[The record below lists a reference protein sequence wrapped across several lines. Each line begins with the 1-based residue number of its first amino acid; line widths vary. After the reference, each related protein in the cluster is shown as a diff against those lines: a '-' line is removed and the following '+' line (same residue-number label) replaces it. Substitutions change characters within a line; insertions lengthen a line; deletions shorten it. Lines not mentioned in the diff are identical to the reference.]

1 MKTRIISGVAL
12 VVLGLILLLV
22 LPTWV
27 TAVVTGLGVAV
38 AAYELLYQTG
48 LMRHPRL
55 VVYAMVSGFSVS
67 IWTWAGRDRAWGLL
81 ILLALYT
88 ALFAELMASHIKL
101 SLEKISLCFVAG
113 WVIPYLFSSIVSI
126 LCMPKMGRFYVLL
139 PILMAVVP
147 DSGAYFAGKFFGKHK
162 LAPVI
167 SPKKTIEGA
176 IGGVAAGILGMLLY
190 CLVLWLGFGLTVNFG
205 YAAIYG
211 LVGSLASILGDLS
224 FSVIKRQ
231 TGIKDYG
238 NLIPGHGGVLDRF
251 DSWCVV
257 APLCEALLLIIPVA
271 VR

>member
-12 VVLGLILLLV
+12 VILGLILLLV

-27 TAVVTGLGVAV
+27 TAVVVGLGVAV
-38 AAYELLYQTG
+38 AAYELLFQTG

-55 VVYAMVSGFSVS
+55 VVYAMVSAFGVS

-81 ILLALYT
+81 LLLVLYT

-101 SLEKISLCFVAG
+101 SLEKVSLCFVAG
-113 WVIPYLFSSIVSI
+113 WVIPYLFGSIVSI
-126 LCMPKMGRFYVLL
+126 LCMPKLGRFYILL

-190 CLVLWLGFGLTVNFG
+190 GLVLWLGFGLKVNFG

-211 LVGSLASILGDLS
+211 LVGSLGSILGDLS

-271 VR
+271 VK